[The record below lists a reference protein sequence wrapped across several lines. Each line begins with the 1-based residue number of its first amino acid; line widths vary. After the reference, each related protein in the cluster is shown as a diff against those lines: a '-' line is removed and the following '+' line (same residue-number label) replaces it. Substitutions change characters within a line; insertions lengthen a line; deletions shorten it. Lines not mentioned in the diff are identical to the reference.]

1 LNSSHFFVN
10 RDKDRFWQVLN
21 QVITLLNKRERERER
36 EKVSDIAC
44 RRELRAPGIIQAL
57 RERKGIQKDSPR

>member
-21 QVITLLNKRERERER
+21 QVITLLNEREK
-36 EKVSDIAC
+36 KVSDIAS
-44 RRELRAPGIIQAL
+44 RRELHAPGIQAL